1 MVTSRLQT
9 ALGELSKTYAY
20 GSMSYTWGI
29 RYKVSGYPM
38 NEPVVDWIDVIIAPH
53 EREAAR
59 AFWERALTSSEKSLM
74 GDWEYTN
81 GRWSELPFYTH
92 RYMR

>member
-1 MVTSRLQT
+1 
-9 ALGELSKTYAY
+9 
-20 GSMSYTWGI
+20 MSQIRRTHVFQCLTRGVI

-59 AFWERALTSSEKSLM
+59 AFWKEALTSREKSLM

-81 GRWSELPFYTH
+81 GRWSELTSLYT
-92 RYMR
+92 

>member
-1 MVTSRLQT
+1 
-9 ALGELSKTYAY
+9 
-20 GSMSYTWGI
+20 
-29 RYKVSGYPM
+29 M

-59 AFWERALTSSEKSLM
+59 AFWKKALTSREKSLM

-81 GRWSELPFYTH
+81 GRWSELTSLYT
-92 RYMR
+92 

>member
-9 ALGELSKTYAY
+9 ALGESSKTYAY
-20 GSMSYTWGI
+20 GLMSYIWDI
-29 RYKVSGYPM
+29 RYKMSGYPM
-38 NEPVVDWIDVIIAPH
+38 NEPVVDWVDVIIAPH

-59 AFWERALTSSEKSLM
+59 AFWKKALTSPEKSLM

-81 GRWSELPFYTH
+81 GRWSELLFYTH
-92 RYMR
+92 CYMC